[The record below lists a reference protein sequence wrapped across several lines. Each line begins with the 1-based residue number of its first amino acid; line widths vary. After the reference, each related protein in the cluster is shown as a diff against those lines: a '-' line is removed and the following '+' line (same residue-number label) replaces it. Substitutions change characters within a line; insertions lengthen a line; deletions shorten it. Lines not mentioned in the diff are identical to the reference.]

1 MIGLLV
7 RNCSFLRAKLHSQQS
22 TMANFP
28 LFQTTEG
35 EWTSGKLW
43 DILGVKIPLLFTQD
57 PASLA
62 DFICHF
68 ETRPEDVFVVAYP
81 KSGSWIIAVMIFF
94 FKGTAV
100 TCLFRTFVYKHSL
113 DKTAFY
119 FAFFLP
125 NNNNNNKTSN
135 NNKLY
140 LHFALEWIEG
150 FAGRYEISLRV
161 RERVKYFFKTRREI
175 SYLQAAM

>member
-35 EWTSGKLW
+35 EWTSGKFW

-94 FKGTAV
+94 SKVPLLRVCFGRSGINIHWIKLHSIL
-100 TCLFRTFVYKHSL
+100 LF
-113 DKTAFY
+113 FY
-119 FAFFLP
+119 LITTTTTTTTRRP
-125 NNNNNNKTSN
+125 TTTSFI
-135 NNKLY
+135 Y
-140 LHFALEWIEG
+140 
-150 FAGRYEISLRV
+150 ISL
-161 RERVKYFFKTRREI
+161 
-175 SYLQAAM
+175 